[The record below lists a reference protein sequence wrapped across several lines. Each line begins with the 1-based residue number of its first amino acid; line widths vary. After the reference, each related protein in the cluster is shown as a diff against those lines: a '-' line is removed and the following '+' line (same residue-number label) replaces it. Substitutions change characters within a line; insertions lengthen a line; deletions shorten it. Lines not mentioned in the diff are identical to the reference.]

1 MKVYVLLYFSFHW
14 EKKNLEMLSSTEGA
28 ALQMIIVFY

>member
-1 MKVYVLLYFSFHW
+1 MYVSISLFIG
-14 EKKNLEMLSSTEGA
+14 KKENLEMLSSTEGA